1 MLFEDTYKTV
11 AQKSQ
16 GLFKD
21 KGSKFISFAIPVLT
35 ENQIKE
41 ELELLK
47 KEFYDARHH
56 CYAWIL
62 GFNKD
67 AFRSNDDGEPSGTA
81 GKPIHGQLLA
91 NDLTNTLI
99 VVIRYFGGI
108 KLGVRGLINAY
119 KFAAQDAIQNNTI
132 ETRIV
137 REVYQVKFVY
147 EDMNDVMRI
156 MKEEELDQ
164 LGQNFHL
171 NCSIDFTVRKSR
183 ADHVVQRMK
192 DLRKVEIGFLRT
204 E

>member
-11 AQKSQ
+11 AHKSQ

-21 KGSKFISFAIPVLT
+21 KGSKFIAFAMPVKT
-35 ENQIKE
+35 EDQVKE
-41 ELELLK
+41 ELDALK
-47 KEFYDARHH
+47 KEYYDARHH

-62 GFNKD
+62 GFSKD
-67 AFRSNDDGEPSGTA
+67 AYRMNDDGEPSGTA

-119 KFAAQDAIQNNTI
+119 KFAAQEAIQNNTI
-132 ETRIV
+132 EMRII
-137 REVYQVKFVY
+137 REVYQVKFAY

-164 LGQNFHL
+164 LGQ
-171 NCSIDFTVRKSR
+171 DFQLTCTLDFAVRKSR
-183 ADHVVQRMK
+183 ADIVIKRFT
-192 DLRKVEIGFLRT
+192 DLRKVKISYLRT
-204 E
+204 Y